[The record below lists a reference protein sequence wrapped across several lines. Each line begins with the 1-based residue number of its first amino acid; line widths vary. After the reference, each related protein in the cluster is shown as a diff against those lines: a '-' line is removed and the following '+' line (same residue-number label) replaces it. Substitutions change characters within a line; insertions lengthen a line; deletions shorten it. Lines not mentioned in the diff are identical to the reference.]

1 MDLTEFKP
9 SIIIPTYNRPSD
21 LRNCIK
27 SILNQTIKPFEIII
41 VDDGDLSELPLQK
54 ECKDAGIQY
63 KYFKKSKRGLTE
75 SRNEGIQ
82 LAAGDIIFFLDDDVV
97 LFPDYIEEILIIYES
112 DKEGLIGGVGGL
124 IAKSSPKKLSHRLRR
139 IIDIFFLVSGFNEG
153 KILPSGFATNF
164 GVKRNPSRKNM
175 EVDFLSGGAMSFK
188 KEIFKEF
195 FFDNV
200 RYINYGLGE
209 DQEFSYRV
217 SRKYKLIV
225 NPKEMLLHLESIQMR
240 PDKKA
245 MGRMFVLNRY
255 LFFREHVKKH
265 WWSWIFFYYALFGY
279 LIERT
284 IIFVVSPKKEHLD
297 RLRGILKAIKEILAG
312 DFHIG
317 EQ

>member
-9 SIIIPTYNRPSD
+9 SIIIPTYNRPSE

-41 VDDGDLSELPLQK
+41 VDDGNLSELPFEK

-63 KYFKKSKRGLTE
+63 RYLKKHKPGLTE
-75 SRNEGIQ
+75 SRNEGIK
-82 LAAGDIIFFLDDDVV
+82 LATGDIIFFLDDDVV
-97 LFPDYIEEILIIYES
+97 LFPDYVEEILNIYQS
-112 DKEGLIGGVGGL
+112 DKRGLIGGVGGL
-124 IAKSSPKKLSHRLRR
+124 IANSQPKKLSHRLRR
-139 IIDIFFLVSGFNEG
+139 IVDIFFLVSGFNEG

-164 GVKRNPSRKNM
+164 GVKRIPSKKKM
-175 EVDFLSGGAMSFK
+175 EVDFLSGGVMSFK

-195 FFDNV
+195 SFDNE

-209 DQEFSYRV
+209 DQDFSYRV

-225 NPKEMLLHLESIQMR
+225 NPKAMLLHLESPQMR

-245 MGRMFVLNRY
+245 IGRMFVLNRY
-255 LFFREHVKKH
+255 LFFRAHVKKH
-265 WWSWIFFYYALFGY
+265 WWNWLFFYYALFGY

-284 IIFVVSPKKEHLD
+284 IIFVFSPKREHFE
-297 RLRGILKAIKEILAG
+297 RLQGILKWYW
-312 DFHIG
+312 
-317 EQ
+317 